1 MAEPDERYERAL
13 RRLLG
18 MLGTVDPA
26 SAALRSAMEECE
38 AELPREGQSLPRLQR
53 LVALNSLVQ
62 DAVGRERDAVA
73 RQLVQV
79 RAVRESLAQAL
90 QPGETGDSCDVR
102 G

>member
-13 RRLLG
+13 QRLLG
-18 MLGTVDPA
+18 MLGTADPA
-26 SAALRSAMEECE
+26 GAALQSALEEC
-38 AELPREGQSLPRLQR
+38 ASALPREALPLPRLRR
-53 LVALNSLVQ
+53 LVALNALVQ
-62 DAVGRERDAVA
+62 DAVGRERDDVA

-79 RAVRESLAQAL
+79 RAVRESLAQAV